1 MKIICK
7 KTDLAKAVQT
17 VAKAVPAKATT
28 SILECLLLRAE
39 KEEITLTGNNLE
51 LGIET
56 VMPGNIE
63 EEGSI
68 AIQAKVFGEIVR
80 KLPEGDVVLE
90 TGEKDQATVRCKK
103 TKYNLS
109 VKSAEEY
116 TCIPDMERK
125 NHVTI
130 SEFDLKEAI
139 RQTIFSVADTSS
151 KKAMTGELW
160 EINGKELK
168 IVALDGHRISLR
180 KIKLKK
186 EYEPRKVIVPGKT
199 LAEIIK
205 IIGGDPEKE
214 IAVYFTENHI
224 QFEIENTRAISRL
237 IEGEYLKVEQLLS
250 KDYGTKIKVQKK
262 ELQECIDRASL
273 LLKDDAK
280 KPIILNIEENI
291 LSLEAASNMGSMNES
306 MFVVKEGEK
315 LRIGFNP
322 KFLLEMLRV
331 IDDEEVFCRIF
342 FSNRDFIT
350 YFIKENRWSIKTLDI
365 LEAEKGK
372 FISQIA
378 IRTYKEKRSIQQFFH
393 CTDDA
398 VDSIQLIQIEQQ
410 KRKAEKSLKRK
421 KRSIK
426 DIESLFRSVKPVTGR
441 FEKWLEYEVLKES
454 QYIFYQYSRRKM
466 IDCTCAIWNAI
477 T

>member
-7 KTDLAKAVQT
+7 KADLVKAVQT
-17 VAKAVPAKATT
+17 VSKAVPMKSSTT
-28 SILECLLLRAE
+28 ILECILLRAE
-39 KEEITLTGNNLE
+39 KEKITLTGNNLE

-56 VMPGNIE
+56 MMSGNIE

-103 TKYNLS
+103 TKYNLA

-116 TCIPDMERK
+116 TCIPDVERK
-125 NHVTI
+125 NRVMI

-139 RQTIFSVADTSS
+139 RQTIFSVADTTT

-180 KIKLKK
+180 KVKLKK
-186 EYEPRKVIVPGKT
+186 EYEPRKVIVPGKN
-199 LAEIIK
+199 LAEMIK

-214 IAVYFTENHI
+214 VAVYFTENHI
-224 QFEIENTRAISRL
+224 EIENTRAISRL

-262 ELQECIDRASL
+262 ELQECIDRAGL

-291 LSLEAASNMGSMNES
+291 LSLEVASNMGSMNES
-306 MFVVKEGEK
+306 MFIVKEGEK

-331 IDDEEVFCRIF
+331 IDDEEVFMYFTNAKTPCTV
-342 FSNRDFIT
+342 RD
-350 YFIKENRWSIKTLDI
+350 
-365 LEAEKGK
+365 EK
-372 FISQIA
+372 
-378 IRTYKEKRSIQQFFH
+378 
-393 CTDDA
+393 
-398 VDSIQLIQIEQQ
+398 DSYVYLV
-410 KRKAEKSLKRK
+410 L
-421 KRSIK
+421 
-426 DIESLFRSVKPVTGR
+426 PVN
-441 FEKWLEYEVLKES
+441 LS
-454 QYIFYQYSRRKM
+454 
-466 IDCTCAIWNAI
+466 AAA
-477 T
+477 

>member
-1 MKIICK
+1 MALRNTSERYEYIYGSNVRKLE
-7 KTDLAKAVQT
+7 TDMAGKQA
-17 VAKAVPAKATT
+17 AKAVPAKATT

-262 ELQECIDRASL
+262 ELQECIDRAGL

-291 LSLEAASNMGSMNES
+291 LSLEAVSNMGSMNES

-331 IDDEEVFCRIF
+331 IDDEEVFMYFTSAKTPCTV
-342 FSNRDFIT
+342 RD
-350 YFIKENRWSIKTLDI
+350 
-365 LEAEKGK
+365 EK
-372 FISQIA
+372 
-378 IRTYKEKRSIQQFFH
+378 
-393 CTDDA
+393 
-398 VDSIQLIQIEQQ
+398 DSYVYLV
-410 KRKAEKSLKRK
+410 L
-421 KRSIK
+421 
-426 DIESLFRSVKPVTGR
+426 PVN
-441 FEKWLEYEVLKES
+441 LS
-454 QYIFYQYSRRKM
+454 
-466 IDCTCAIWNAI
+466 AAA
-477 T
+477 

>member
-1 MKIICK
+1 
-7 KTDLAKAVQT
+7 
-17 VAKAVPAKATT
+17 
-28 SILECLLLRAE
+28 
-39 KEEITLTGNNLE
+39 
-51 LGIET
+51 
-56 VMPGNIE
+56 
-63 EEGSI
+63 
-68 AIQAKVFGEIVR
+68 
-80 KLPEGDVVLE
+80 
-90 TGEKDQATVRCKK
+90 
-103 TKYNLS
+103 
-109 VKSAEEY
+109 
-116 TCIPDMERK
+116 MERK

-262 ELQECIDRASL
+262 EFQECIDRAGL

-291 LSLEAASNMGSMNES
+291 LSLEAVSNMGSMNES

-331 IDDEEVFCRIF
+331 IDDEEVFMYFTSAKTPCTV
-342 FSNRDFIT
+342 RD
-350 YFIKENRWSIKTLDI
+350 
-365 LEAEKGK
+365 EK
-372 FISQIA
+372 
-378 IRTYKEKRSIQQFFH
+378 
-393 CTDDA
+393 
-398 VDSIQLIQIEQQ
+398 DSYVYLV
-410 KRKAEKSLKRK
+410 L
-421 KRSIK
+421 
-426 DIESLFRSVKPVTGR
+426 PVN
-441 FEKWLEYEVLKES
+441 LS
-454 QYIFYQYSRRKM
+454 
-466 IDCTCAIWNAI
+466 AAA
-477 T
+477 

>member
-237 IEGEYLKVEQLLS
+237 IDGEYLKSGAVIIKRLWNKNQSS
-250 KDYGTKIKVQKK
+250 KKG
-262 ELQECIDRASL
+262 LQECIDRASL

-331 IDDEEVFCRIF
+331 IDDEEVFMYFTSAKTPCTV
-342 FSNRDFIT
+342 RD
-350 YFIKENRWSIKTLDI
+350 
-365 LEAEKGK
+365 EK
-372 FISQIA
+372 
-378 IRTYKEKRSIQQFFH
+378 
-393 CTDDA
+393 
-398 VDSIQLIQIEQQ
+398 DSYVYLV
-410 KRKAEKSLKRK
+410 L
-421 KRSIK
+421 
-426 DIESLFRSVKPVTGR
+426 PVN
-441 FEKWLEYEVLKES
+441 LS
-454 QYIFYQYSRRKM
+454 
-466 IDCTCAIWNAI
+466 AAA
-477 T
+477 

>member
-1 MKIICK
+1 
-7 KTDLAKAVQT
+7 
-17 VAKAVPAKATT
+17 
-28 SILECLLLRAE
+28 
-39 KEEITLTGNNLE
+39 
-51 LGIET
+51 
-56 VMPGNIE
+56 
-63 EEGSI
+63 
-68 AIQAKVFGEIVR
+68 
-80 KLPEGDVVLE
+80 
-90 TGEKDQATVRCKK
+90 
-103 TKYNLS
+103 
-109 VKSAEEY
+109 
-116 TCIPDMERK
+116 
-125 NHVTI
+125 
-130 SEFDLKEAI
+130 
-139 RQTIFSVADTSS
+139 
-151 KKAMTGELW
+151 MTGELW

-331 IDDEEVFCRIF
+331 IDDEEVFMYFTSAKTPCTV
-342 FSNRDFIT
+342 RD
-350 YFIKENRWSIKTLDI
+350 
-365 LEAEKGK
+365 EK
-372 FISQIA
+372 
-378 IRTYKEKRSIQQFFH
+378 
-393 CTDDA
+393 
-398 VDSIQLIQIEQQ
+398 DSYVYLV
-410 KRKAEKSLKRK
+410 L
-421 KRSIK
+421 
-426 DIESLFRSVKPVTGR
+426 PVN
-441 FEKWLEYEVLKES
+441 LS
-454 QYIFYQYSRRKM
+454 
-466 IDCTCAIWNAI
+466 AAA
-477 T
+477 

>member
-1 MKIICK
+1 M
-7 KTDLAKAVQT
+7 
-17 VAKAVPAKATT
+17 
-28 SILECLLLRAE
+28 
-39 KEEITLTGNNLE
+39 
-51 LGIET
+51 
-56 VMPGNIE
+56 
-63 EEGSI
+63 
-68 AIQAKVFGEIVR
+68 
-80 KLPEGDVVLE
+80 
-90 TGEKDQATVRCKK
+90 
-103 TKYNLS
+103 
-109 VKSAEEY
+109 
-116 TCIPDMERK
+116 
-125 NHVTI
+125 
-130 SEFDLKEAI
+130 
-139 RQTIFSVADTSS
+139 
-151 KKAMTGELW
+151 
-160 EINGKELK
+160 
-168 IVALDGHRISLR
+168 DGHRISLR

-331 IDDEEVFCRIF
+331 IDDEEVFMYFTSAKTPCTV
-342 FSNRDFIT
+342 RD
-350 YFIKENRWSIKTLDI
+350 
-365 LEAEKGK
+365 EK
-372 FISQIA
+372 
-378 IRTYKEKRSIQQFFH
+378 
-393 CTDDA
+393 
-398 VDSIQLIQIEQQ
+398 DSYVYLV
-410 KRKAEKSLKRK
+410 L
-421 KRSIK
+421 
-426 DIESLFRSVKPVTGR
+426 PVN
-441 FEKWLEYEVLKES
+441 LS
-454 QYIFYQYSRRKM
+454 
-466 IDCTCAIWNAI
+466 AAA
-477 T
+477 

>member
-7 KTDLAKAVQT
+7 KADLVKAVQT
-17 VAKAVPAKATT
+17 VSKAVPMKSSTT
-28 SILECLLLRAE
+28 ILECILLRAE
-39 KEEITLTGNNLE
+39 KEKITLTGNNLE

-56 VMPGNIE
+56 MMSGNIE

-103 TKYNLS
+103 TKYNLA

-116 TCIPDMERK
+116 TCIPDVERK
-125 NHVTI
+125 NRVMI

-139 RQTIFSVADTSS
+139 RQTIFSVADTTT

-180 KIKLKK
+180 KVKL
-186 EYEPRKVIVPGKT
+186 
-199 LAEIIK
+199 
-205 IIGGDPEKE
+205 
-214 IAVYFTENHI
+214 
-224 QFEIENTRAISRL
+224 
-237 IEGEYLKVEQLLS
+237 
-250 KDYGTKIKVQKK
+250 KK
-262 ELQECIDRASL
+262 ELQECIDRAGL

-291 LSLEAASNMGSMNES
+291 LSLEVASNMGSMNES
-306 MFVVKEGEK
+306 MFIVKEGEK

-331 IDDEEVFCRIF
+331 IDDEEVFMYFTNAKTPCTV
-342 FSNRDFIT
+342 RD
-350 YFIKENRWSIKTLDI
+350 
-365 LEAEKGK
+365 EK
-372 FISQIA
+372 
-378 IRTYKEKRSIQQFFH
+378 
-393 CTDDA
+393 
-398 VDSIQLIQIEQQ
+398 DSYVYLV
-410 KRKAEKSLKRK
+410 L
-421 KRSIK
+421 
-426 DIESLFRSVKPVTGR
+426 PVN
-441 FEKWLEYEVLKES
+441 LS
-454 QYIFYQYSRRKM
+454 
-466 IDCTCAIWNAI
+466 AAA
-477 T
+477 

>member
-17 VAKAVPAKATT
+17 VSKAVPAKATT

-262 ELQECIDRASL
+262 ELQECIDRAGL

-291 LSLEAASNMGSMNES
+291 LSLEAVSNMGSMNES

-331 IDDEEVFCRIF
+331 IDDEEVFMYFTSAKTPCTV
-342 FSNRDFIT
+342 RD
-350 YFIKENRWSIKTLDI
+350 
-365 LEAEKGK
+365 EK
-372 FISQIA
+372 
-378 IRTYKEKRSIQQFFH
+378 
-393 CTDDA
+393 
-398 VDSIQLIQIEQQ
+398 DSYVYL
-410 KRKAEKSLKRK
+410 
-421 KRSIK
+421 
-426 DIESLFRSVKPVTGR
+426 
-441 FEKWLEYEVLKES
+441 VLPLNLS
-454 QYIFYQYSRRKM
+454 
-466 IDCTCAIWNAI
+466 AAA
-477 T
+477 

>member
-7 KTDLAKAVQT
+7 KADLVKAVQT
-17 VAKAVPAKATT
+17 VSKAVPMKSSIT
-28 SILECLLLRAE
+28 ILECILLRAE
-39 KEEITLTGNNLE
+39 KEKITLTGNNLE

-56 VMPGNIE
+56 MMSGNIE

-103 TKYNLS
+103 TKYNLA

-116 TCIPDMERK
+116 TCIPDVERK
-125 NHVTI
+125 NRVMI

-139 RQTIFSVADTSS
+139 RQTIFSVADTTT
-151 KKAMTGELW
+151 KKAMT
-160 EINGKELK
+160 
-168 IVALDGHRISLR
+168 GHRISLR
-180 KIKLKK
+180 KVKLKK
-186 EYEPRKVIVPGKT
+186 EYEPRKVIVPGKN
-199 LAEIIK
+199 LAEMIK

-214 IAVYFTENHI
+214 VAVYFTENHI

-262 ELQECIDRASL
+262 ELQECIDRAGL

-291 LSLEAASNMGSMNES
+291 LSLEVASNMGSMNES
-306 MFVVKEGEK
+306 MFIVKEGEK

-331 IDDEEVFCRIF
+331 IDDEEVFMYFTNAKTPCTV
-342 FSNRDFIT
+342 RD
-350 YFIKENRWSIKTLDI
+350 
-365 LEAEKGK
+365 EK
-372 FISQIA
+372 
-378 IRTYKEKRSIQQFFH
+378 
-393 CTDDA
+393 
-398 VDSIQLIQIEQQ
+398 DSYVYLV
-410 KRKAEKSLKRK
+410 L
-421 KRSIK
+421 
-426 DIESLFRSVKPVTGR
+426 PVN
-441 FEKWLEYEVLKES
+441 LS
-454 QYIFYQYSRRKM
+454 
-466 IDCTCAIWNAI
+466 AAA
-477 T
+477 

>member
-17 VAKAVPAKATT
+17 VSKAVPAKATT

-168 IVALDGHRISLR
+168 I
-180 KIKLKK
+180 

-262 ELQECIDRASL
+262 ELQECIDRAGL

-291 LSLEAASNMGSMNES
+291 LSLEAVSNMGSMNES

-331 IDDEEVFCRIF
+331 IDDEEVFMYFTSAKTPCTV
-342 FSNRDFIT
+342 RD
-350 YFIKENRWSIKTLDI
+350 
-365 LEAEKGK
+365 EK
-372 FISQIA
+372 
-378 IRTYKEKRSIQQFFH
+378 
-393 CTDDA
+393 
-398 VDSIQLIQIEQQ
+398 DSYVYLV
-410 KRKAEKSLKRK
+410 L
-421 KRSIK
+421 
-426 DIESLFRSVKPVTGR
+426 PVN
-441 FEKWLEYEVLKES
+441 LS
-454 QYIFYQYSRRKM
+454 
-466 IDCTCAIWNAI
+466 AAA
-477 T
+477 

>member
-1 MKIICK
+1 MQSRQSIWGDCK
-7 KTDLAKAVQT
+7 
-17 VAKAVPAKATT
+17 
-28 SILECLLLRAE
+28 
-39 KEEITLTGNNLE
+39 
-51 LGIET
+51 
-56 VMPGNIE
+56 
-63 EEGSI
+63 
-68 AIQAKVFGEIVR
+68 

-322 KFLLEMLRV
+322 NF
-331 IDDEEVFCRIF
+331 I
-342 FSNRDFIT
+342 RDAA
-350 YFIKENRWSIKTLDI
+350 SD
-365 LEAEKGK
+365 
-372 FISQIA
+372 
-378 IRTYKEKRSIQQFFH
+378 
-393 CTDDA
+393 
-398 VDSIQLIQIEQQ
+398 
-410 KRKAEKSLKRK
+410 
-421 KRSIK
+421 
-426 DIESLFRSVKPVTGR
+426 
-441 FEKWLEYEVLKES
+441 
-454 QYIFYQYSRRKM
+454 
-466 IDCTCAIWNAI
+466 
-477 T
+477 

>member
-1 MKIICK
+1 
-7 KTDLAKAVQT
+7 
-17 VAKAVPAKATT
+17 
-28 SILECLLLRAE
+28 
-39 KEEITLTGNNLE
+39 
-51 LGIET
+51 
-56 VMPGNIE
+56 
-63 EEGSI
+63 
-68 AIQAKVFGEIVR
+68 
-80 KLPEGDVVLE
+80 
-90 TGEKDQATVRCKK
+90 
-103 TKYNLS
+103 
-109 VKSAEEY
+109 
-116 TCIPDMERK
+116 MERK

-237 IEGEYLKVEQLLS
+237 IDGEYLKVEQLLS

-322 KFLLEMLRV
+322 KFF
-331 IDDEEVFCRIF
+331 I
-342 FSNRDFIT
+342 RDAA
-350 YFIKENRWSIKTLDI
+350 SD
-365 LEAEKGK
+365 
-372 FISQIA
+372 
-378 IRTYKEKRSIQQFFH
+378 
-393 CTDDA
+393 
-398 VDSIQLIQIEQQ
+398 
-410 KRKAEKSLKRK
+410 
-421 KRSIK
+421 
-426 DIESLFRSVKPVTGR
+426 
-441 FEKWLEYEVLKES
+441 
-454 QYIFYQYSRRKM
+454 
-466 IDCTCAIWNAI
+466 
-477 T
+477 

>member
-1 MKIICK
+1 
-7 KTDLAKAVQT
+7 
-17 VAKAVPAKATT
+17 
-28 SILECLLLRAE
+28 
-39 KEEITLTGNNLE
+39 
-51 LGIET
+51 
-56 VMPGNIE
+56 
-63 EEGSI
+63 
-68 AIQAKVFGEIVR
+68 
-80 KLPEGDVVLE
+80 
-90 TGEKDQATVRCKK
+90 
-103 TKYNLS
+103 
-109 VKSAEEY
+109 
-116 TCIPDMERK
+116 MERK

-291 LSLEAASNMGSMNES
+291 LSLEAVSNMGSMNES

-331 IDDEEVFCRIF
+331 IDDEEVFMYFTSAKTPCTV
-342 FSNRDFIT
+342 RD
-350 YFIKENRWSIKTLDI
+350 
-365 LEAEKGK
+365 EK
-372 FISQIA
+372 
-378 IRTYKEKRSIQQFFH
+378 
-393 CTDDA
+393 
-398 VDSIQLIQIEQQ
+398 DSYVYLV
-410 KRKAEKSLKRK
+410 L
-421 KRSIK
+421 
-426 DIESLFRSVKPVTGR
+426 PVN
-441 FEKWLEYEVLKES
+441 LS
-454 QYIFYQYSRRKM
+454 
-466 IDCTCAIWNAI
+466 AAA
-477 T
+477 

>member
-1 MKIICK
+1 
-7 KTDLAKAVQT
+7 
-17 VAKAVPAKATT
+17 
-28 SILECLLLRAE
+28 
-39 KEEITLTGNNLE
+39 
-51 LGIET
+51 
-56 VMPGNIE
+56 
-63 EEGSI
+63 
-68 AIQAKVFGEIVR
+68 
-80 KLPEGDVVLE
+80 
-90 TGEKDQATVRCKK
+90 
-103 TKYNLS
+103 
-109 VKSAEEY
+109 
-116 TCIPDMERK
+116 MERK

-237 IEGEYLKVEQLLS
+237 IDGEYLKVEQLLS

-291 LSLEAASNMGSMNES
+291 LSLEAVSNMGSMNES

-331 IDDEEVFCRIF
+331 IDDEEVFMYFTSAKTPCTV
-342 FSNRDFIT
+342 RD
-350 YFIKENRWSIKTLDI
+350 
-365 LEAEKGK
+365 EK
-372 FISQIA
+372 
-378 IRTYKEKRSIQQFFH
+378 
-393 CTDDA
+393 
-398 VDSIQLIQIEQQ
+398 DSYVYLV
-410 KRKAEKSLKRK
+410 L
-421 KRSIK
+421 
-426 DIESLFRSVKPVTGR
+426 PVN
-441 FEKWLEYEVLKES
+441 LS
-454 QYIFYQYSRRKM
+454 
-466 IDCTCAIWNAI
+466 AAA
-477 T
+477 

>member
-1 MKIICK
+1 
-7 KTDLAKAVQT
+7 
-17 VAKAVPAKATT
+17 
-28 SILECLLLRAE
+28 
-39 KEEITLTGNNLE
+39 
-51 LGIET
+51 
-56 VMPGNIE
+56 
-63 EEGSI
+63 
-68 AIQAKVFGEIVR
+68 
-80 KLPEGDVVLE
+80 
-90 TGEKDQATVRCKK
+90 
-103 TKYNLS
+103 
-109 VKSAEEY
+109 
-116 TCIPDMERK
+116 
-125 NHVTI
+125 
-130 SEFDLKEAI
+130 
-139 RQTIFSVADTSS
+139 
-151 KKAMTGELW
+151 MTGELW

-237 IEGEYLKVEQLLS
+237 IDGEYLKVEQLLS

-331 IDDEEVFCRIF
+331 IDDEEVFMYFTSAKTPCTV
-342 FSNRDFIT
+342 RD
-350 YFIKENRWSIKTLDI
+350 
-365 LEAEKGK
+365 EK
-372 FISQIA
+372 
-378 IRTYKEKRSIQQFFH
+378 
-393 CTDDA
+393 
-398 VDSIQLIQIEQQ
+398 DSYVYLV
-410 KRKAEKSLKRK
+410 L
-421 KRSIK
+421 
-426 DIESLFRSVKPVTGR
+426 PVN
-441 FEKWLEYEVLKES
+441 LS
-454 QYIFYQYSRRKM
+454 
-466 IDCTCAIWNAI
+466 AAA
-477 T
+477 

>member
-1 MKIICK
+1 
-7 KTDLAKAVQT
+7 
-17 VAKAVPAKATT
+17 
-28 SILECLLLRAE
+28 
-39 KEEITLTGNNLE
+39 
-51 LGIET
+51 
-56 VMPGNIE
+56 
-63 EEGSI
+63 
-68 AIQAKVFGEIVR
+68 
-80 KLPEGDVVLE
+80 
-90 TGEKDQATVRCKK
+90 
-103 TKYNLS
+103 
-109 VKSAEEY
+109 
-116 TCIPDMERK
+116 MERK

-331 IDDEEVFCRIF
+331 IDDEEVFM
-342 FSNRDFIT
+342 
-350 YFIKENRWSIKTLDI
+350 YFTSAKTPCTVKAKIECENSVSS
-365 LEAEKGK
+365 GK
-372 FISQIA
+372 
-378 IRTYKEKRSIQQFFH
+378 
-393 CTDDA
+393 
-398 VDSIQLIQIEQQ
+398 
-410 KRKAEKSLKRK
+410 
-421 KRSIK
+421 
-426 DIESLFRSVKPVTGR
+426 P
-441 FEKWLEYEVLKES
+441 
-454 QYIFYQYSRRKM
+454 
-466 IDCTCAIWNAI
+466 
-477 T
+477 

>member
-1 MKIICK
+1 ML
-7 KTDLAKAVQT
+7 D
-17 VAKAVPAKATT
+17 
-28 SILECLLLRAE
+28 
-39 KEEITLTGNNLE
+39 N
-51 LGIET
+51 
-56 VMPGNIE
+56 
-63 EEGSI
+63 
-68 AIQAKVFGEIVR
+68 
-80 KLPEGDVVLE
+80 
-90 TGEKDQATVRCKK
+90 
-103 TKYNLS
+103 
-109 VKSAEEY
+109 
-116 TCIPDMERK
+116 
-125 NHVTI
+125 
-130 SEFDLKEAI
+130 KEAI

-291 LSLEAASNMGSMNES
+291 LSLEAVSNMGSMNES

-331 IDDEEVFCRIF
+331 IDDEEVFMYFTSAKTPCTV
-342 FSNRDFIT
+342 RD
-350 YFIKENRWSIKTLDI
+350 
-365 LEAEKGK
+365 EK
-372 FISQIA
+372 
-378 IRTYKEKRSIQQFFH
+378 
-393 CTDDA
+393 
-398 VDSIQLIQIEQQ
+398 DSYVYLV
-410 KRKAEKSLKRK
+410 L
-421 KRSIK
+421 
-426 DIESLFRSVKPVTGR
+426 PVN
-441 FEKWLEYEVLKES
+441 LS
-454 QYIFYQYSRRKM
+454 
-466 IDCTCAIWNAI
+466 AAA
-477 T
+477 

>member
-1 MKIICK
+1 
-7 KTDLAKAVQT
+7 
-17 VAKAVPAKATT
+17 
-28 SILECLLLRAE
+28 
-39 KEEITLTGNNLE
+39 
-51 LGIET
+51 
-56 VMPGNIE
+56 
-63 EEGSI
+63 
-68 AIQAKVFGEIVR
+68 
-80 KLPEGDVVLE
+80 
-90 TGEKDQATVRCKK
+90 
-103 TKYNLS
+103 
-109 VKSAEEY
+109 
-116 TCIPDMERK
+116 MERK

-224 QFEIENTRAISRL
+224 QFEVENTRAISRL

-331 IDDEEVFCRIF
+331 IDDEEVFMYFTSAKTPCTV
-342 FSNRDFIT
+342 RD
-350 YFIKENRWSIKTLDI
+350 
-365 LEAEKGK
+365 EK
-372 FISQIA
+372 
-378 IRTYKEKRSIQQFFH
+378 
-393 CTDDA
+393 
-398 VDSIQLIQIEQQ
+398 DSYVYLV
-410 KRKAEKSLKRK
+410 L
-421 KRSIK
+421 
-426 DIESLFRSVKPVTGR
+426 PVN
-441 FEKWLEYEVLKES
+441 LS
-454 QYIFYQYSRRKM
+454 
-466 IDCTCAIWNAI
+466 AAA
-477 T
+477 

>member
-1 MKIICK
+1 
-7 KTDLAKAVQT
+7 
-17 VAKAVPAKATT
+17 
-28 SILECLLLRAE
+28 
-39 KEEITLTGNNLE
+39 
-51 LGIET
+51 
-56 VMPGNIE
+56 
-63 EEGSI
+63 
-68 AIQAKVFGEIVR
+68 
-80 KLPEGDVVLE
+80 
-90 TGEKDQATVRCKK
+90 
-103 TKYNLS
+103 
-109 VKSAEEY
+109 
-116 TCIPDMERK
+116 MERK

-237 IEGEYLKVEQLLS
+237 IDGEYLKVEQLLS

-331 IDDEEVFCRIF
+331 IDDEEVFMYFTSAKTPCTV
-342 FSNRDFIT
+342 RD
-350 YFIKENRWSIKTLDI
+350 
-365 LEAEKGK
+365 EK
-372 FISQIA
+372 
-378 IRTYKEKRSIQQFFH
+378 
-393 CTDDA
+393 
-398 VDSIQLIQIEQQ
+398 DSYVYLV
-410 KRKAEKSLKRK
+410 L
-421 KRSIK
+421 
-426 DIESLFRSVKPVTGR
+426 PVN
-441 FEKWLEYEVLKES
+441 LS
-454 QYIFYQYSRRKM
+454 
-466 IDCTCAIWNAI
+466 AAA
-477 T
+477 

>member
-1 MKIICK
+1 ML
-7 KTDLAKAVQT
+7 D
-17 VAKAVPAKATT
+17 
-28 SILECLLLRAE
+28 
-39 KEEITLTGNNLE
+39 N
-51 LGIET
+51 
-56 VMPGNIE
+56 
-63 EEGSI
+63 
-68 AIQAKVFGEIVR
+68 
-80 KLPEGDVVLE
+80 
-90 TGEKDQATVRCKK
+90 
-103 TKYNLS
+103 
-109 VKSAEEY
+109 
-116 TCIPDMERK
+116 
-125 NHVTI
+125 
-130 SEFDLKEAI
+130 KEAI

-237 IEGEYLKVEQLLS
+237 IDGEYLKVEQLLS

-331 IDDEEVFCRIF
+331 IDDEEVFMYFTSAKTPCTV
-342 FSNRDFIT
+342 RD
-350 YFIKENRWSIKTLDI
+350 
-365 LEAEKGK
+365 EK
-372 FISQIA
+372 
-378 IRTYKEKRSIQQFFH
+378 
-393 CTDDA
+393 
-398 VDSIQLIQIEQQ
+398 DSYVYLV
-410 KRKAEKSLKRK
+410 L
-421 KRSIK
+421 
-426 DIESLFRSVKPVTGR
+426 PVN
-441 FEKWLEYEVLKES
+441 LS
-454 QYIFYQYSRRKM
+454 
-466 IDCTCAIWNAI
+466 AAA
-477 T
+477 

>member
-1 MKIICK
+1 
-7 KTDLAKAVQT
+7 
-17 VAKAVPAKATT
+17 
-28 SILECLLLRAE
+28 
-39 KEEITLTGNNLE
+39 
-51 LGIET
+51 
-56 VMPGNIE
+56 
-63 EEGSI
+63 
-68 AIQAKVFGEIVR
+68 
-80 KLPEGDVVLE
+80 
-90 TGEKDQATVRCKK
+90 
-103 TKYNLS
+103 
-109 VKSAEEY
+109 
-116 TCIPDMERK
+116 MERK

-331 IDDEEVFCRIF
+331 IDDEEVFMYFTSAKTPCTV
-342 FSNRDFIT
+342 RD
-350 YFIKENRWSIKTLDI
+350 
-365 LEAEKGK
+365 EK
-372 FISQIA
+372 
-378 IRTYKEKRSIQQFFH
+378 
-393 CTDDA
+393 
-398 VDSIQLIQIEQQ
+398 DSYVYLV
-410 KRKAEKSLKRK
+410 L
-421 KRSIK
+421 
-426 DIESLFRSVKPVTGR
+426 PVN
-441 FEKWLEYEVLKES
+441 LS
-454 QYIFYQYSRRKM
+454 
-466 IDCTCAIWNAI
+466 AAA
-477 T
+477 

>member
-17 VAKAVPAKATT
+17 VSKAVPAKATT

-168 IVALDGHRISLR
+168 IVALDGHRISLAGKAHRQQR
-180 KIKLKK
+180 KA
-186 EYEPRKVIVPGKT
+186 VPVHQVHG
-199 LAEIIK
+199 
-205 IIGGDPEKE
+205 
-214 IAVYFTENHI
+214 V
-224 QFEIENTRAISRL
+224 
-237 IEGEYLKVEQLLS
+237 LL
-250 KDYGTKIKVQKK
+250 
-262 ELQECIDRASL
+262 
-273 LLKDDAK
+273 
-280 KPIILNIEENI
+280 
-291 LSLEAASNMGSMNES
+291 
-306 MFVVKEGEK
+306 VV
-315 LRIGFNP
+315 
-322 KFLLEMLRV
+322 LRV
-331 IDDEEVFCRIF
+331 DVLGLEEQRGVPIFGEALHDFRDVADDVVMAFA
-342 FSNRDFIT
+342 
-350 YFIKENRWSIKTLDI
+350 
-365 LEAEKGK
+365 EALGDVPAGCHR
-372 FISQIA
+372 F
-378 IRTYKEKRSIQQFFH
+378 
-393 CTDDA
+393 A
-398 VDSIQLIQIEQQ
+398 VL
-410 KRKAEKSLKRK
+410 
-421 KRSIK
+421 
-426 DIESLFRSVKPVTGR
+426 GG
-441 FEKWLEYEVLKES
+441 
-454 QYIFYQYSRRKM
+454 
-466 IDCTCAIWNAI
+466 
-477 T
+477 

>member
-1 MKIICK
+1 
-7 KTDLAKAVQT
+7 
-17 VAKAVPAKATT
+17 
-28 SILECLLLRAE
+28 
-39 KEEITLTGNNLE
+39 
-51 LGIET
+51 
-56 VMPGNIE
+56 
-63 EEGSI
+63 
-68 AIQAKVFGEIVR
+68 
-80 KLPEGDVVLE
+80 
-90 TGEKDQATVRCKK
+90 
-103 TKYNLS
+103 
-109 VKSAEEY
+109 
-116 TCIPDMERK
+116 
-125 NHVTI
+125 
-130 SEFDLKEAI
+130 
-139 RQTIFSVADTSS
+139 
-151 KKAMTGELW
+151 MTGELW

-291 LSLEAASNMGSMNES
+291 LSLEAVSNMGSMNES

-331 IDDEEVFCRIF
+331 IDDEEVFMYFTSAKTPCTV
-342 FSNRDFIT
+342 RD
-350 YFIKENRWSIKTLDI
+350 
-365 LEAEKGK
+365 EK
-372 FISQIA
+372 
-378 IRTYKEKRSIQQFFH
+378 
-393 CTDDA
+393 
-398 VDSIQLIQIEQQ
+398 DSYVYLV
-410 KRKAEKSLKRK
+410 L
-421 KRSIK
+421 
-426 DIESLFRSVKPVTGR
+426 PVN
-441 FEKWLEYEVLKES
+441 LS
-454 QYIFYQYSRRKM
+454 
-466 IDCTCAIWNAI
+466 AAA
-477 T
+477 